1 MLEAGWARAFVQ
13 VLMSFYGTVPFLVS
27 FALSL
32 TLAVTLIHL
41 PHQNGINKTC
51 RGEGM
56 GTNHLYCEYVTP
68 PAVDNGLKGTWV
80 ADI

>member
-1 MLEAGWARAFVQ
+1 MIEVGWAGPSVQ
-13 VLMSFYGTVPFLVS
+13 ALMLFCGTVSFSVS
-27 FALSL
+27 FALSP
-32 TLAVTLIHL
+32 TFAVALIHL
-41 PHQNGINKTC
+41 PRQNGINKTC

-68 PAVDNGLKGTWV
+68 PSVDDTLNGTWV